1 MTAPVPQFR
10 AIHATWSRTI
20 LGVLGL
26 ALGLVALTGCSS
38 DGLQDRGTSG
48 AVAPG
53 YGESPDQDV
62 SAPDEAVG
70 GGGAG
75 GDLPEN
81 APTGGTT
88 LSEQIVRTGD
98 LSVEVDDVTA
108 AANRITAVVDAA
120 GGNIG
125 LDQRYGEAEDGSA
138 DLVVRVP
145 PERFDDL
152 LETISDLGEE
162 LSRSVSAQDVSTAVA
177 DVDARVESLR
187 NSVDRLL
194 ALAAQAVSVSDLITI
209 EAELSNRQAEL
220 ESLQAQ
226 QRELSD
232 QVSLATLSV
241 ALTASSDADTDDTG
255 FLASLGDGWNALLD
269 TGRGLLSLVGLLLPW
284 LALLAVLALPLWF
297 VVRRR
302 RSAAR
307 PAGALERLPDQQG
320 GAPDSAREAVS
331 EPAAS
336 APGRQP
342 E

>member
-1 MTAPVPQFR
+1 MATPVTRFR
-10 AIHATWSRTI
+10 AIHSTRI
-20 LGVLGL
+20 RIIIGL
-26 ALGLVALTGCSS
+26 ALGLVAITGCS
-38 DGLQDRGTSG
+38 GNRLEDRGTSG
-48 AVAPG
+48 AAAPG

-70 GGGAG
+70 GGG

-81 APTGGTT
+81 APTGGALT
-88 LSEQIVRTGD
+88 EQIVRTGD

-125 LDQRYGEAEDGSA
+125 LDQRYGEDEDGSA
-138 DLVVRVP
+138 DLVVRIA

-209 EAELSNRQAEL
+209 EAELSTRQAEL

-269 TGRGLLSLVGLLLPW
+269 SGRGLISLLGLLLPW

-302 RSAAR
+302 RSHAAAAATYGR
-307 PAGALERLPDQQG
+307 MPGREGSVPETVG
-320 GAPDSAREAVS
+320 EAVS
-331 EPAAS
+331 ETAAS